1 MNSRI
6 QNIDEEA
13 STLFTKVVAIAR
25 QQNRARTNLVRHVAI
40 IIQMSIRCPQ
50 TTVLFSGSTHSSYR
64 KSGRI
69 IQTHQHID

>member
-6 QNIDEEA
+6 QNIDKEA

-25 QQNRARTNLVRHVAI
+25 QQNNARTNLVRHVAI
-40 IIQMSIRCPQ
+40 MQMSIRCPQ
-50 TTVLFSGSTHSSYR
+50 TTVNHKQPESR
-64 KSGRI
+64 GRI

>member
-6 QNIDEEA
+6 QNIDKEA

-25 QQNRARTNLVRHVAI
+25 QQNSARTNLVRHVAI

-50 TTVLFSGSTHSSYR
+50 TTVLFSGSTQFFLQ
-64 KSGRI
+64 KVGGE
-69 IQTHQHID
+69 

>member
-6 QNIDEEA
+6 QNIDKEA
-13 STLFTKVVAIAR
+13 STLFTKVVATAR
-25 QQNRARTNLVRHVAI
+25 QQNSARTNLVRHVA

-50 TTVLFSGSTHSSYR
+50 TTVLFPDSTYSFYR
-64 KSGRI
+64 KWGRI